1 MLSVPV
7 LSQQLSNIRKK
18 KIIVSADTTQID
30 TASIVPG
37 SLVIKSDTPL
47 DFYFNYAQSKIFWR
61 KKPPAATLDIEYR
74 VFPFSNQ
81 SIYRRLSFDSIFYRF
96 GAAPPKVTS
105 EKFNAKPIDFGKIA
119 TAGSLGRSL
128 SFGNRQDAILNSS
141 LNLQMNGY
149 LSDSIY
155 LSAAISD
162 NNLPIQPDGSTQ
174 NLNEIDRVSIQFSK
188 QQWKL

>member
-1 MLSVPV
+1 MGTANVKRPRIITTTV
-7 LSQQLSNIRKK
+7 QYQKE

-81 SIYRRLSFDSIFYRF
+81 SIYRRLSFDSIFYKF
-96 GAAPPKVTS
+96 GAAPQKSHLKNSMP
-105 EKFNAKPIDFGKIA
+105 N
-119 TAGSLGRSL
+119 RSTL
-128 SFGNRQDAILNSS
+128 VR
-141 LNLQMNGY
+141 
-149 LSDSIY
+149 
-155 LSAAISD
+155 
-162 NNLPIQPDGSTQ
+162 
-174 NLNEIDRVSIQFSK
+174 
-188 QQWKL
+188 